1 MIVFN
6 AFFKVVKKYI
16 GVIILY
22 TVMLISFGSI
32 NYATNNEDMTFSNR
46 LPDIL
51 IINND
56 EEVGL
61 TKNLIN
67 YLKENANV
75 LDIENN
81 EEKINDAIFYREVNY
96 VIYIPKNYRVD
107 TLNKLNPTLDIKSAN
122 DYDSAYISML
132 LTRYLN
138 VQNTY
143 LKYTNNENELINSI
157 NNNLSYKTNIEIT
170 SKLDTSKLTKTSRFF
185 NFASYSIMAVII
197 YIICLVI
204 SSFNK
209 DVVKKRTIISS
220 MNYKKYNKY
229 ILLSSFIYSSII
241 WILYVILSFIIIG
254 SSMFSLRGLIYIL
267 NTFIFSF
274 VALTLALL
282 ISNLIK
288 SKGAI
293 SGIVNVIALGQA
305 FLCGAFIPSEFL
317 GENIIKY
324 SKILPAYWY
333 NNSNDLLSTIE
344 VINTV
349 NLKPILIN
357 MIVLI
362 IFAIIFIVINNIVS
376 KRRQIIG

>member
-22 TVMLISFGSI
+22 TVMLIAFGSI

-75 LDIENN
+75 IDIEND

-107 TLNKLNPTLDIKSAN
+107 TLNKLNPTIDIKNAN
-122 DYDSAYISML
+122 DYDSAYTSML

-288 SKGAI
+288 SKGSI

-333 NNSNDLLSTIE
+333 NNSNDLLSSIE
-344 VINTV
+344 VINMV

-357 MIVLI
+357 MMVLV

-376 KRRQIIG
+376 KHRQVIG

>member
-75 LDIENN
+75 LDIEND

-107 TLNKLNPTLDIKSAN
+107 TLNKLNPTIDIKSAN
-122 DYDSAYISML
+122 DYDSAYTSML

-170 SKLDTSKLTKTSRFF
+170 SKLDTSKLTKISRFF

-241 WILYVILSFIIIG
+241 LILYVILSFIIIG

-344 VINTV
+344 VINIV
-349 NLKPILIN
+349 NLKPILLN
-357 MIVLI
+357 MIVLV
-362 IFAIIFIVINNIVS
+362 IFAVIFIVINNIVS
-376 KRRQIIG
+376 KHRQIIG

>member
-81 EEKINDAIFYREVNY
+81 EEKINDAIFFREVNY
-96 VIYIPKNYRVD
+96 VIYIPKNYRID

-122 DYDSAYISML
+122 DYDSAYTSML

-241 WILYVILSFIIIG
+241 WILYIILSFIIIG

-344 VINTV
+344 VINMV

>member
-32 NYATNNEDMTFSNR
+32 NYATNSEDMTFSNR

-122 DYDSAYISML
+122 DYDSAYTSML

-209 DVVKKRTIISS
+209 DAVKKRVIISS

-344 VINTV
+344 VINMV

-357 MIVLI
+357 MMVLV

>member
-75 LDIENN
+75 LDIEND

-122 DYDSAYISML
+122 DYDSAYTSML

-209 DVVKKRTIISS
+209 DAVKKRTIISS

-333 NNSNDLLSTIE
+333 NNSNDLLSSIE
-344 VINTV
+344 VINMV

-357 MIVLI
+357 MMVLV

>member
-75 LDIENN
+75 LDIEND

-107 TLNKLNPTLDIKSAN
+107 TLNKLNPTIDIKSAN
-122 DYDSAYISML
+122 DYDSAYTSML

-170 SKLDTSKLTKTSRFF
+170 SKLDTSKLTKISRFF

-344 VINTV
+344 VINIV
-349 NLKPILIN
+349 NLKPILLN
-357 MIVLI
+357 MIVLV

-376 KRRQIIG
+376 KHRQIIE

>member
-96 VIYIPKNYRVD
+96 VIYIPKNYRID

-122 DYDSAYISML
+122 DYDSAYTSML

-157 NNNLSYKTNIEIT
+157 NNNLSYKTNIEIA

-229 ILLSSFIYSSII
+229 ILLSSFLYSSII

-254 SSMFSLRGLIYIL
+254 SSMFSLRGLTYIL

-344 VINTV
+344 VINMV

-357 MIVLI
+357 MMVLV

-376 KRRQIIG
+376 KHRQVIG

>member
-32 NYATNNEDMTFSNR
+32 NYATNNENMTFSNR

-75 LDIENN
+75 LDIEND

-107 TLNKLNPTLDIKSAN
+107 TLNKLNPTIDIKSAN
-122 DYDSAYISML
+122 DYDSAYTSML

-170 SKLDTSKLTKTSRFF
+170 SKLDTSKLTKISRFF

-241 WILYVILSFIIIG
+241 WFLYVILSFIIIG

-344 VINTV
+344 VINIV
-349 NLKPILIN
+349 NLKPILLN
-357 MIVLI
+357 MIVLV

-376 KRRQIIG
+376 KHRQIIG

>member
-107 TLNKLNPTLDIKSAN
+107 TLNKLNPTIDIKSAN
-122 DYDSAYISML
+122 DYDSAYTSML

-170 SKLDTSKLTKTSRFF
+170 SKLDTSKLTKISRFF

-241 WILYVILSFIIIG
+241 WFLYVILSFIIIG

-344 VINTV
+344 VINIV
-349 NLKPILIN
+349 NLKPILLN
-357 MIVLI
+357 MIVLV
-362 IFAIIFIVINNIVS
+362 IFAVIFIVINNIVS
-376 KRRQIIG
+376 KHRQIIG

>member
-22 TVMLISFGSI
+22 TVMLIAFGSI

-75 LDIENN
+75 LDIEND

-96 VIYIPKNYRVD
+96 VIYIPKNYRID
-107 TLNKLNPTLDIKSAN
+107 TLNKLNPTIDIKSAN
-122 DYDSAYISML
+122 DYDSAYTSML

-344 VINTV
+344 VINLV
-349 NLKPILIN
+349 NLKPILLN

>member
-96 VIYIPKNYRVD
+96 VIYIPKNYRID

-122 DYDSAYISML
+122 DYDSAYTSML

-333 NNSNDLLSTIE
+333 NNSNDLLSSIE
-344 VINTV
+344 VINMV

-357 MIVLI
+357 MMVLI

-376 KRRQIIG
+376 KHRQVIG

>member
-32 NYATNNEDMTFSNR
+32 NYATNSEDMTFSNR

-122 DYDSAYISML
+122 DYDSAYTSML

-209 DVVKKRTIISS
+209 DAVKKRIIISS

-344 VINTV
+344 VINMV

-357 MIVLI
+357 MMVLV

>member
-32 NYATNNEDMTFSNR
+32 NYATNSEDMTFSNR

-122 DYDSAYISML
+122 DYDSAYTSML

-220 MNYKKYNKY
+220 MNYKKYSKY
-229 ILLSSFIYSSII
+229 ILLSSFLYSSII
-241 WILYVILSFIIIG
+241 WILYIILSFIIIG

-305 FLCGAFIPSEFL
+305 FLCGAFIPSKFL

-344 VINTV
+344 VINMV

-357 MIVLI
+357 MMILV

>member
-96 VIYIPKNYRVD
+96 VIYIPKNYRID
-107 TLNKLNPTLDIKSAN
+107 TLNKLNSTLDIKSAN
-122 DYDSAYISML
+122 DYDSAYTSML

-220 MNYKKYNKY
+220 MNYKIYNKY
-229 ILLSSFIYSSII
+229 ILLSSFLYSSII
-241 WILYVILSFIIIG
+241 WLLYVILSFIIIG

-305 FLCGAFIPSEFL
+305 FLCGAFIPFEFL

-333 NNSNDLLSTIE
+333 NNSNDLLSTTE
-344 VINTV
+344 VINIV

-357 MIVLI
+357 MMVLV

-376 KRRQIIG
+376 KHRQVIG

>member
-22 TVMLISFGSI
+22 TVMLIAFGSI

-75 LDIENN
+75 IDIENN

-122 DYDSAYISML
+122 DYDSAYTSML

-157 NNNLSYKTNIEIT
+157 NNNLSYKTNIEIA

-229 ILLSSFIYSSII
+229 ILLSSFLYSSII
-241 WILYVILSFIIIG
+241 WLLYVILSFIIVG

-293 SGIVNVIALGQA
+293 NGIVNVIALGQA
-305 FLCGAFIPSEFL
+305 FLCGAFIPTEFL

-333 NNSNDLLSTIE
+333 NNSNDLLSNIE
-344 VINTV
+344 VINMV

-357 MIVLI
+357 MMVLV
-362 IFAIIFIVINNIVS
+362 IFAILFIVINNIVS
-376 KRRQIIG
+376 KHRQVIG

>member
-46 LPDIL
+46 LSDIL

-75 LDIENN
+75 LDIEND
-81 EEKINDAIFYREVNY
+81 EEKINDAIFYREINY

-107 TLNKLNPTLDIKSAN
+107 TLNKLNPTIDIKSAN
-122 DYDSAYISML
+122 DYDSAYTSML

-170 SKLDTSKLTKTSRFF
+170 SKLDTSKLTKISRFF

-241 WILYVILSFIIIG
+241 WFLYVILSFIIIG

-344 VINTV
+344 VINIV
-349 NLKPILIN
+349 NLKPILLN
-357 MIVLI
+357 MIVLV
-362 IFAIIFIVINNIVS
+362 IFAVIFIVINNIVS
-376 KRRQIIG
+376 KHRQIIG

>member
-75 LDIENN
+75 LDIEND
-81 EEKINDAIFYREVNY
+81 EEKINDAIFYREINY

-107 TLNKLNPTLDIKSAN
+107 TLNKLNPTIDIKSAN
-122 DYDSAYISML
+122 DYDSAYTSML

-170 SKLDTSKLTKTSRFF
+170 SKLDTSKLTKISRFF

-344 VINTV
+344 VINIV
-349 NLKPILIN
+349 NLKPILLN
-357 MIVLI
+357 MIVLV

-376 KRRQIIG
+376 KHRQIIG

>member
-32 NYATNNEDMTFSNR
+32 NYATNNENMTFSNR

-75 LDIENN
+75 LDIEND

-107 TLNKLNPTLDIKSAN
+107 TLNKLNPTIDIKSAN
-122 DYDSAYISML
+122 DYDSAYTSML

-170 SKLDTSKLTKTSRFF
+170 SKLDTSKLTKISRFF

-344 VINTV
+344 VINIV
-349 NLKPILIN
+349 NLKPILLN
-357 MIVLI
+357 MIVLV

-376 KRRQIIG
+376 KHKQIIG

>member
-32 NYATNNEDMTFSNR
+32 NYATNNENMTFSNR

-75 LDIENN
+75 LDIEND

-107 TLNKLNPTLDIKSAN
+107 TLNKLNPTIDIKSAN
-122 DYDSAYISML
+122 DYDSAYTSML

-170 SKLDTSKLTKTSRFF
+170 SKLDTSKLTKISRFF

-344 VINTV
+344 VINIV
-349 NLKPILIN
+349 NLKPILLN
-357 MIVLI
+357 MIVLV

>member
-107 TLNKLNPTLDIKSAN
+107 TLNKLNPTIDIKSAN
-122 DYDSAYISML
+122 DYDSAYTSML

-333 NNSNDLLSTIE
+333 NNSNDLLSSIE
-344 VINTV
+344 VINMV

-357 MIVLI
+357 MMVLV

-376 KRRQIIG
+376 KHRQVIG

>member
-96 VIYIPKNYRVD
+96 VIYIPKNYRID

-122 DYDSAYISML
+122 DYDSAYTSML

-229 ILLSSFIYSSII
+229 ILLSSFLYSSII

-344 VINTV
+344 VINMV

-357 MIVLI
+357 MMVLV

-376 KRRQIIG
+376 KHRQVIG

>member
-32 NYATNNEDMTFSNR
+32 NYATNNENMTFSNR

-75 LDIENN
+75 LDIEND

-107 TLNKLNPTLDIKSAN
+107 TLNKLNPTIDIKSAN
-122 DYDSAYISML
+122 DYDSAYTSML

-170 SKLDTSKLTKTSRFF
+170 SKLDTSKLTKISRFF

-344 VINTV
+344 VINIV
-349 NLKPILIN
+349 NLKPILLN
-357 MIVLI
+357 MIVLV
-362 IFAIIFIVINNIVS
+362 IFAVIFIVINNIVS
-376 KRRQIIG
+376 KHRQIIE

>member
-32 NYATNNEDMTFSNR
+32 NYATNSEDITFSNR

-122 DYDSAYISML
+122 DYDSAYTSML

-170 SKLDTSKLTKTSRFF
+170 SKLDTSKLTKTTRFF

-209 DVVKKRTIISS
+209 DVVKKRIIISS

-333 NNSNDLLSTIE
+333 NNSNDLLSSIE
-344 VINTV
+344 VINMV

-357 MIVLI
+357 MMVLV

>member
-122 DYDSAYISML
+122 DYDSAYTSML

-333 NNSNDLLSTIE
+333 NNSNDLLSSIE
-344 VINTV
+344 VINMV

-357 MIVLI
+357 MMILV

>member
-1 MIVFN
+1 MTVFK
-6 AFFKVVKKYI
+6 AFWKVIKKYK
-16 GVIILY
+16 GTIILY
-22 TVMLISFGSI
+22 TVMLILFGGLNMTS
-32 NYATNNEDMTFSNR
+32 NNISTTFVDSK
-46 LPDIL
+46 PDIL
-51 IINND
+51 IVNND

-61 TKNLIN
+61 TKNLVD
-67 YLKENANV
+67 YLKNNGNV
-75 LDIENN
+75 IDVDKDEDS
-81 EEKINDAIFYREVNY
+81 INDSLFYREVNY

-107 TLNKLNPTLDIKSAN
+107 TLNKLNPTIDIKSAN
-122 DYDSAYISML
+122 DYDSAYTSML

-229 ILLSSFIYSSII
+229 ILLSSFLYSSII
-241 WILYVILSFIIIG
+241 WLLYVILSFVIVG

-349 NLKPILIN
+349 NLKPLLLN
-357 MIVLI
+357 MVVLI

>member
-75 LDIENN
+75 LDIEND

-122 DYDSAYISML
+122 DYDSAYTSML

-209 DVVKKRTIISS
+209 DAVKKRTIISS

-333 NNSNDLLSTIE
+333 NNSNDLLSSIE
-344 VINTV
+344 IINMV

-357 MIVLI
+357 MMVLV

>member
-122 DYDSAYISML
+122 DYDSAYTSML

-209 DVVKKRTIISS
+209 DAVKKRTIISS

-344 VINTV
+344 VINIV
-349 NLKPILIN
+349 NLKPILLN
-357 MIVLI
+357 MIVLV
-362 IFAIIFIVINNIVS
+362 IFAVIFIVINNIVS
-376 KRRQIIG
+376 KHRQIIG

>member
-56 EEVGL
+56 EKVGL

-75 LDIENN
+75 LDIEND

-107 TLNKLNPTLDIKSAN
+107 TLNKLNPTIDIKSAN
-122 DYDSAYISML
+122 DYDSAYTSML

-170 SKLDTSKLTKTSRFF
+170 SKLDTSKLTKISRFF

-344 VINTV
+344 VINIV
-349 NLKPILIN
+349 NLKPILLN
-357 MIVLI
+357 MIVLV

-376 KRRQIIG
+376 KHRQIIG

>member
-75 LDIENN
+75 LDIEND

-107 TLNKLNPTLDIKSAN
+107 TLNKLNPTIDIKSAN
-122 DYDSAYISML
+122 DYDSAYTSML

-157 NNNLSYKTNIEIT
+157 NNNFSYKTNIEIT
-170 SKLDTSKLTKTSRFF
+170 SKLDTSKLTKISRFF

-344 VINTV
+344 VINIV
-349 NLKPILIN
+349 NLKPILLN
-357 MIVLI
+357 MIVLV
-362 IFAIIFIVINNIVS
+362 IFAVIFIVINNIVS
-376 KRRQIIG
+376 KHRQIIG

>member
-107 TLNKLNPTLDIKSAN
+107 TLNKLNPTIDIKSAN
-122 DYDSAYISML
+122 DYDSAYTSML

-170 SKLDTSKLTKTSRFF
+170 SKLDTAKLTKISRFF

-344 VINTV
+344 VINIV
-349 NLKPILIN
+349 NLKPILLN
-357 MIVLI
+357 MIVLV

-376 KRRQIIG
+376 KHRQIIE

>member
-56 EEVGL
+56 EGVGL

-96 VIYIPKNYRVD
+96 VIYIPKNYRID
-107 TLNKLNPTLDIKSAN
+107 TLNKLNPTIDIKSAN
-122 DYDSAYISML
+122 DYDSAYTSML

-229 ILLSSFIYSSII
+229 ILLSSFLYSSII
-241 WILYVILSFIIIG
+241 WLLYVILSFVIVG

-344 VINTV
+344 VINMV

-357 MIVLI
+357 MMVLV

-376 KRRQIIG
+376 KHRQVIG

>member
-32 NYATNNEDMTFSNR
+32 NYATNSEDMTFSNR

-122 DYDSAYISML
+122 DYDSAYTSML

-241 WILYVILSFIIIG
+241 WILYIILSFIIIG

-344 VINTV
+344 VINIV
-349 NLKPILIN
+349 NLKSILIN

>member
-32 NYATNNEDMTFSNR
+32 NYATNSEDMTFSNR

-122 DYDSAYISML
+122 DYDSAYTSML

-209 DVVKKRTIISS
+209 DAVKKRIIISS

>member
-75 LDIENN
+75 LDIEND

-122 DYDSAYISML
+122 DYDSAYTSML

-170 SKLDTSKLTKTSRFF
+170 SKLDTSKLTKISRFF

-241 WILYVILSFIIIG
+241 WFLYVILSFIIIG

-344 VINTV
+344 VINIV
-349 NLKPILIN
+349 NLKPILLN
-357 MIVLI
+357 MIVLV
-362 IFAIIFIVINNIVS
+362 IFAVIFIVINNIVS
-376 KRRQIIG
+376 KHRQIIG

>member
-32 NYATNNEDMTFSNR
+32 NYATNNENMTFSNR

-75 LDIENN
+75 LDIEND

-107 TLNKLNPTLDIKSAN
+107 TLNKLNPTIDIKSAN
-122 DYDSAYISML
+122 DYDSAYTSML

-170 SKLDTSKLTKTSRFF
+170 SKLDTSKLTKISRFF

-324 SKILPAYWY
+324 SKTLPAYWY

-344 VINTV
+344 VINIV
-349 NLKPILIN
+349 NLKPILLN
-357 MIVLI
+357 MIVLV
-362 IFAIIFIVINNIVS
+362 IFAVIFIVINNIVS
-376 KRRQIIG
+376 KHRQIIG

>member
-32 NYATNNEDMTFSNR
+32 NYATNSEDMTFSNR

-75 LDIENN
+75 LDIEND

-96 VIYIPKNYRVD
+96 VIYIPKNYRID
-107 TLNKLNPTLDIKSAN
+107 TLNRINPTLDIKSAN
-122 DYDSAYISML
+122 DYDSAYTSML

-170 SKLDTSKLTKTSRFF
+170 SKLDTSKLTKISRFF

-241 WILYVILSFIIIG
+241 WFLYVILSFIIIG

-344 VINTV
+344 VINIV
-349 NLKPILIN
+349 NLKPILLN
-357 MIVLI
+357 MIVLV

-376 KRRQIIG
+376 KHKQIIG

>member
-32 NYATNNEDMTFSNR
+32 NYATNNENMTFSNR

-75 LDIENN
+75 LDIEND

-107 TLNKLNPTLDIKSAN
+107 TLNKLNPTIDIKSAN
-122 DYDSAYISML
+122 DYDSAYTSML

-170 SKLDTSKLTKTSRFF
+170 SKLDTAKLTKISRFF

-197 YIICLVI
+197 YIICLVM

-344 VINTV
+344 VINIV
-349 NLKPILIN
+349 NLKPILLN
-357 MIVLI
+357 MIVLV
-362 IFAIIFIVINNIVS
+362 IFAVIFIVINNIVS
-376 KRRQIIG
+376 KHRQIIG

>member
-32 NYATNNEDMTFSNR
+32 NYATNNENMTFSNR

-75 LDIENN
+75 LDIEND

-107 TLNKLNPTLDIKSAN
+107 TLNKLNPTIDIKSAN
-122 DYDSAYISML
+122 DYDSAYTSML

-170 SKLDTSKLTKTSRFF
+170 SKLDTSKLTKISRFF

-344 VINTV
+344 VINIV
-349 NLKPILIN
+349 NLKPILLN
-357 MIVLI
+357 MIVLV

-376 KRRQIIG
+376 KHRQIIE